1 MAIRFIIHE
10 RENQALYIK
19 GCQHVD
25 LLKQWVYSLSKS
37 ISLQRQK
44 HSLNVIQKLP
54 FVNNPLDFLEN
65 KKVIQKINQAI
76 SSLQVSFDIEY
87 IKLLT
92 AFAAALL
99 LYKNCQRSRIVQ
111 NLTIEEF
118 HKRQQMLIML
128 SFHVLITKPAL
139 REEHSW

>member
-1 MAIRFIIHE
+1 MPYNITLLLNQRNLESYYQHLKNNRKYKPTTNAEKLQRLRMAIRFIIHE

-54 FVNNPLDFLEN
+54 FVNNPLDFW
-65 KKVIQKINQAI
+65 KI
-76 SSLQVSFDIEY
+76 
-87 IKLLT
+87 
-92 AFAAALL
+92 
-99 LYKNCQRSRIVQ
+99 
-111 NLTIEEF
+111 
-118 HKRQQMLIML
+118 KR
-128 SFHVLITKPAL
+128 
-139 REEHSW
+139 

>member
-1 MAIRFIIHE
+1 MAIRFIIYE

-65 KKVIQKINQAI
+65 KKVIQKIN
-76 SSLQVSFDIEY
+76 
-87 IKLLT
+87 
-92 AFAAALL
+92 
-99 LYKNCQRSRIVQ
+99 
-111 NLTIEEF
+111 
-118 HKRQQMLIML
+118 
-128 SFHVLITKPAL
+128 
-139 REEHSW
+139 